1 MKKLIICIFMMIYSI
16 FSYASPSVEKFQK
29 EEKYIPIVSLEAKET
44 FISELQS
51 LNPAAY
57 YIAAGRS
64 SSFQTCDIRQNE
76 NECITARAKECI
88 EEKIFLRN
96 VFFSDK
102 EIILFSYDIAT
113 DINRSLRN

>member
-1 MKKLIICIFMMIYSI
+1 MKKLIICIFMMIYSV

-76 NECITARAKECI
+76 NECITARVKECA
-88 EEKIFLRN
+88 EEKIFSEN
-96 VFFSDK
+96 IFFSDE

-113 DINRSLRN
+113 DVNRSLRN